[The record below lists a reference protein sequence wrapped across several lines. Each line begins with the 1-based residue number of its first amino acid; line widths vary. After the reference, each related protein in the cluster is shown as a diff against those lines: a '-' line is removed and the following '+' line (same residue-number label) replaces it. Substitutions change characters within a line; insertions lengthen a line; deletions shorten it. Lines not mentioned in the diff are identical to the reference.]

1 MSPWHPLCIP
11 FYHHFCSGWWL
22 VVSTPLK
29 NISRLGLLFH
39 ILWKNNIWN
48 HQPVVG
54 EMPKKSWFY
63 PIIGQLEVWRSCLPK
78 GRKVTEKV
86 MRWTK
91 SSTIIGHGLLLGL
104 PVYQIH
110 NWNIFEAVF
119 GFEAARSY
127 TLYQDLPLEQWH
139 THTWAKYHTCCCCG
153 CPQQGS
159 EANVQK
165 IWLKSEPRLLFCT
178 IIVTAK
184 KSAKGCCR
192 ANIRVWEHVLRA
204 VATSGSWK
212 NVVKRP
218 LANFQVSSQN
228 QDETPKKGIQ

>member
-139 THTWAKYHTCCCCG
+139 THTRGQISHVLLLRLPAARFRSQRTKNMIEIRTKAPLLHYHSHG
-153 CPQQGS
+153 KEIGQ
-159 EANVQK
+159 
-165 IWLKSEPRLLFCT
+165 RLLQSKHPCLGT
-178 IIVTAK
+178 RT
-184 KSAKGCCR
+184 
-192 ANIRVWEHVLRA
+192 
-204 VATSGSWK
+204 
-212 NVVKRP
+212 
-218 LANFQVSSQN
+218 
-228 QDETPKKGIQ
+228 